1 MPNYRCCVGGC
12 DNDSRYPDKIVKRS
26 NVKELKFHYFPKD
39 PEKRK
44 LWVKEVEKGLID
56 FQVSNSKVVCS
67 NHFEYGK
74 PTFSSPIPT
83 LYMSVHSASKPS
95 KQESSL
101 EDRTEWLMFFSHHLQ
116 DIESN
121 TTAKEAVQCS
131 DPMISAMIFADLT
144 RDHDVTFFTGLSNS
158 STFKLVFEFLSKK
171 ATTMHYWKGKKNTS
185 QNALAPRDLKNAT
198 LRSLSL
204 EQELLST
211 LMRLRL
217 GLLTDDLAHRFMISK
232 GSMSCI
238 FTTWLRLMC
247 LEMKWLINWPD
258 RHIIRRNLPSMF
270 RKYYPKCCVIID
282 CSELFIETPIR
293 GNCSLLPLI
302 DDIVSVCAVL
312 TNFMPPLCS
321 DNI

>member
-1 MPNYRCCVGGC
+1 M
-12 DNDSRYPDKIVKRS
+12 
-26 NVKELKFHYFPKD
+26 
-39 PEKRK
+39 
-44 LWVKEVEKGLID
+44 WVKEVEKGLID
-56 FQVSNSKVVCS
+56 FQVSNNKVVCS

-95 KQESSL
+95 PRKRLRRQNRMADVFQPSSS
-101 EDRTEWLMFFSHHLQ
+101 E

-121 TTAKEAVQCS
+121 TTANEAVQCS

-158 STFKLVFEFLSKK
+158 SNFKLVFEFLSKK

-238 FTTWLRLMC
+238 F
-247 LEMKWLINWPD
+247 
-258 RHIIRRNLPSMF
+258 
-270 RKYYPKCCVIID
+270 
-282 CSELFIETPIR
+282 
-293 GNCSLLPLI
+293 
-302 DDIVSVCAVL
+302 
-312 TNFMPPLCS
+312 
-321 DNI
+321 